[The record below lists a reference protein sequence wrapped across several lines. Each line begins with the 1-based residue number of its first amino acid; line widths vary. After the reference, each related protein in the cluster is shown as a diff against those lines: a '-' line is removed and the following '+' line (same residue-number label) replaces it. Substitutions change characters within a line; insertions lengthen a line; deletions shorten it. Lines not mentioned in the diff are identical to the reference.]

1 MHTIPQLTE
10 YDLARYNR
18 QMLISGWGREGQ
30 SRLKA
35 ATVFIAG
42 AGGLG
47 SPVALYLAV
56 AGVGEIRI
64 CDADTVDLSNL
75 NRQILHPDSRLGQ
88 PKADSAGMTLNE
100 WNPSIR
106 VLPLCVYLTQDNAE
120 RVIGRPDI
128 VVDCLDNYEARYLLN
143 TYCLTHRIPLVHGAV
158 WGMFGQLTFIHPPET
173 PCLKCLTP
181 EPPPKSV
188 FPVVGVT
195 PGLIGCLQAM
205 EVLKYITGVG
215 VNLKGKLLTFDGA
228 DATFFSLNIHR
239 IKECPECGYLG

>member
-1 MHTIPQLTE
+1 MQNIPQLTD

-18 QMLISGWGREGQ
+18 QILISGWGQEGQ
-30 SRLKA
+30 SKLKA

-47 SPVALYLAV
+47 SPVSLYLAV

-64 CDADTVDLSNL
+64 CDVDTVDLSNL
-75 NRQILHPDSRLGQ
+75 NRQILHSDMRLGQ
-88 PKADSAGMTLNE
+88 SKAESAGVTLRE

-106 VLPLCVYLTQDNAE
+106 VVPICTYLDQKNAAE
-120 RVIGRPDI
+120 IIGQPAI
-128 VVDCLDNYEARYLLN
+128 VVDCLDNYETRYVLN
-143 TYCLTHRIPLVHGAV
+143 SYCLTHHIPLVHGAV

-181 EPPPKSV
+181 EAPPKAM

-195 PGLIGCLQAM
+195 PGLIGSLQAM

-228 DATFFSLNIHR
+228 DASFLSLNIR
-239 IKECPECGYLG
+239 RVKDCPECNHLP